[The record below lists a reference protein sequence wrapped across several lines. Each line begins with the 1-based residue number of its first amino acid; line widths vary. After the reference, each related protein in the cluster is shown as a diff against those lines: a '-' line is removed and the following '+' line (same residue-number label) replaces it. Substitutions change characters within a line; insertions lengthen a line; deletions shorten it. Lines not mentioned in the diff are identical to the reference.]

1 MQIFK
6 DRVPYSAIVDRPP
19 LKLPDGK
26 RMAVWFIANVEDWDI
41 ARPMPRTVLPPPMGV
56 PLLPDLPNWSWH
68 EYGMRVGFW
77 RIAETF
83 QKYGIRPTMA
93 INGRV
98 CETYPRVAE
107 EALKLDWEFMG
118 HGYLQGPMH
127 KHDDQQEQID
137 RACAAIEKFSG
148 KKVRGWE
155 SPGLTETFQTIDYLA
170 RAGVEYVADWVL
182 DDQVVEIATTEGPMY
197 SVPYTVETNDITM
210 MALQQHSS
218 DEMFKRSKDQFDR
231 LYMES
236 EKSTR
241 IMSISL
247 HMYLTGAPHRVRYL
261 EEIIE
266 YMQGHEGCA
275 IMTGEEILDWYL
287 SVRSGS

>member
-19 LKLPDGK
+19 LKLPNGK

-41 ARPMPRTVLPPPMGV
+41 SRPMPRTVLPPPMGV

-77 RIAETF
+77 RIAEAF
-83 QKYGIRPTMA
+83 QKYGVRPTMA
-93 INGRV
+93 VNGRV
-98 CETYPRVAE
+98 CENYPRIAE

-118 HGYLQGPMH
+118 HGHLQGPMH

-137 RACAAIEKFSG
+137 RACEAIKKFSG

-155 SPGLTETFQTIDYLA
+155 SPGLTETFNTIDYLA
-170 RAGVEYVADWVL
+170 RAGIEYVADWVL
-182 DDQVVEIATTEGPMY
+182 DDQPIKISTTEGSVI

-210 MALQQHSS
+210 MALQQHPSS
-218 DEMFKRSKDQFDR
+218 EMFNRSKDQFDR
-231 LYMES
+231 LYIES
-236 EKSTR
+236 ANSTR
-241 IMSISL
+241 IMSVSL
-247 HMYLTGAPHRVRYL
+247 HMYLTGAPHRIKYL
-261 EEIIE
+261 EEFIE
-266 YMQGHEGCA
+266 YIQSHDECV
-275 IMTGEEILDWYL
+275 IMTGEEILDWYNTTL
-287 SVRSGS
+287 

>member
-6 DRVPYSAIVDRPP
+6 DRVPYTAIVDRPP
-19 LKLPDGK
+19 LKLPNGK

-41 ARPMPRTVLPPPMGV
+41 SRPMPRTVLPPPMGV

-77 RIAETF
+77 RISEAF
-83 QKYGIRPTMA
+83 QKYG
-93 INGRV
+93 V
-98 CETYPRVAE
+98 CENYPRIAE

-127 KHDDQQEQID
+127 KHDDQQEQIN
-137 RACAAIEKFSG
+137 RACEAIKKFSG

-155 SPGLTETFQTIDYLA
+155 SPGLTETFNTIDCLA
-170 RAGVEYVADWVL
+170 RAGIEYVADWVL
-182 DDQVVEIATTEGPMY
+182 DDQPIQISTTEGPVL

-210 MALQQHSS
+210 MALQQHPSS
-218 DEMFKRSKDQFDR
+218 EMFSRSKDQFDR
-231 LYMES
+231 LYIES

-241 IMSISL
+241 IMSVSL
-247 HMYLTGAPHRVRYL
+247 HMYLTGAPHRIKYL
-261 EEIIE
+261 EEFIE
-266 YMQGHEGCA
+266 YIQSHNECV
-275 IMTGEEILDWYL
+275 IMTGEEILDWYNTTL
-287 SVRSGS
+287 